1 MTRGVTIGIRSGDA
15 GLPIIVSQLFTEAVL
30 SAPSGQLTL
39 RNRTFLAPMCMYSV
53 DARDGVPTAWHQAH
67 LGARA
72 AGGFGMVITE
82 ATAVVPEGRISPEDL
97 GLWNDEQV
105 EAFKPITAFIKS
117 QGAAAGV
124 QLAHAG
130 GKASTYGW
138 LPRWVD
144 QGLTGSVPVADGGW
158 VTVAPSVTSIHGLA
172 ESHELTVDEIQESV
186 ASWAAAARRADEAG
200 FDFIQIHAAH
210 GYLVH
215 QFLSPLSNTRTD
227 SYGGS
232 YEGRTRYLREVVAAV
247 REVWPADKPLGVRFS
262 GSDWVEGGWTIEE
275 TARLAVELR
284 AEGVT
289 VFDLSSGGIGAYHG
303 PTGPGYQ
310 IALAAQV
317 KKALAA
323 DAEERGVEN
332 DAFVSAVGMIN
343 EAQQAEQVLVNGQ
356 ADGVS
361 IARAALKEPNWP
373 ALAAR
378 SLGEPLDKT
387 PFAPQYWR
395 AHW

>member
-1 MTRGVTIGIRSGDA
+1 MST
-15 GLPIIVSQLFTEAVL
+15 LFSEAVL
-30 SAPSGQLTL
+30 SAPSGQLAL

-53 DARDGVPTAWHQAH
+53 EARDGVPTPWHLVH

-72 AGGFGMVITE
+72 AGGFGMVIAE

-97 GLWNDEQV
+97 GLWNDEQA
-105 EAFKPITAFIKS
+105 EAFKPITAFIKG

-138 LPRWVD
+138 VPRFAS
-144 QGLTGSVPVADGGW
+144 QGFTGSVPADDGGW
-158 VTVAPSVTSIHGLA
+158 TTVAPSVTSVHGLA
-172 ESHELTVDEIQESV
+172 EPRALSVEEIQESV
-186 ASWAAAARRADEAG
+186 EDWAAAARRADSAG

-210 GYLVH
+210 GYLIH

-227 SYGGS
+227 EYGGS
-232 YEGRTRYLREVVAAV
+232 YEGRTRYLREVVSAV
-247 REVWPADKPLGVRFS
+247 RAVWPASKPLGVRFS

-275 TARLAVELR
+275 TARLSVELR
-284 AEGVT
+284 ALGVT
-289 VFDLSSGGIGAYHG
+289 VFDLSSGGIGAYRG
-303 PTGPGYQ
+303 PVGPGYQ
-310 IALAAQV
+310 IALADTV

-323 DAEERGVEN
+323 DALERGVEN
-332 DAFVSAVGMIN
+332 DAFVTAVGMITT
-343 EAQQAEQVLVNGQ
+343 AQQAEQVLVNGQ

-361 IARAALKEPNWP
+361 IARAALREPNWA

-378 SLGEPLDKT
+378 ELGEAVEKT

>member
-1 MTRGVTIGIRSGDA
+1 MPTD
-15 GLPIIVSQLFTEAVL
+15 VSTLFSEAVL

-53 DARDGVPTAWHQAH
+53 DARDGVPTPWHLVH

-72 AGGFGMVITE
+72 AGGFGMVIAE

-105 EAFKPITAFIKS
+105 AAFRPITGFIRS

-130 GKASTYGW
+130 AKASTYGNV
-138 LPRWVD
+138 PRFVS
-144 QGLTGSVPVADGGW
+144 QGLTGSVPAGDGGW
-158 VTVAPSVTSIHGLA
+158 VTVAPSATSAFGLA
-172 ESHELTVDEIQESV
+172 EPHPLSADEIAESV
-186 ASWAAAARRADEAG
+186 EAWAAAARRADEAG

-210 GYLVH
+210 GYLIH
-215 QFLSPLSNTRTD
+215 QFLSPLTNTRTD
-227 SYGGS
+227 GYGGS

-247 REVWPADKPLGVRFS
+247 RAAWPAEKPLGVRFS
-262 GSDWVEGGWTIEE
+262 GSDWVDGGWTIEE
-275 TARLAVELR
+275 TGRLSVELR
-284 AEGVT
+284 ASGVT
-289 VFDLSSGGIGAYHG
+289 VFDLSSGGIGAYRG
-303 PTGPGYQ
+303 PVGPGYQ
-310 IALAAQV
+310 IALADSV

-323 DAEERGVEN
+323 DAAARGVEN
-332 DAFVSAVGMIN
+332 DAFVTAVGMITT
-343 EAQQAEQVLVNGQ
+343 AQQAEQVLVNGQ

-361 IARAALKEPNWP
+361 IARAALREPNWA

-378 SLGEPLDKT
+378 ELGEAVEKT
-387 PFAPQYWR
+387 PSAPQYWR

>member
-1 MTRGVTIGIRSGDA
+1 M
-15 GLPIIVSQLFTEAVL
+15 
-30 SAPSGQLTL
+30 SAPSGQLAL

-53 DARDGVPTAWHQAH
+53 EARDGVPTPWHLVH

-72 AGGFGMVITE
+72 AGGFGMVIAE

-97 GLWNDEQV
+97 GLWNDEQA
-105 EAFKPITAFIKS
+105 EAFKPITAFIKG

-138 LPRWVD
+138 VPRFAS
-144 QGLTGSVPVADGGW
+144 QGFTGSVPVDDGGW
-158 VTVAPSVTSIHGLA
+158 TTMAPSVTSVHGLA
-172 ESHELTVDEIQESV
+172 EPRALSVEEIQESV
-186 ASWAAAARRADEAG
+186 EDWAAAARRADSAG

-210 GYLVH
+210 GYLIH

-227 SYGGS
+227 EYGGS
-232 YEGRTRYLREVVAAV
+232 YEGRTRYLREVVSAV
-247 REVWPADKPLGVRFS
+247 RAVWPASKPLGVRFS

-275 TARLAVELR
+275 TAQLAVELR
-284 AEGVT
+284 SVGVT
-289 VFDLSSGGIGAYHG
+289 VFDLSSGGIGAYRG
-303 PTGPGYQ
+303 PVGPGYQ
-310 IALAAQV
+310 IALADIV

-323 DAEERGVEN
+323 DALERGVEN
-332 DAFVSAVGMIN
+332 DAFVTAVGMITT
-343 EAQQAEQVLVNGQ
+343 AQQAEQVLVNGQ

-361 IARAALKEPNWP
+361 IARAALREPNWA

-378 SLGEPLDKT
+378 ELGEAVEKT